1 MIYIIIIL
9 AVFFVSYIIWCF
21 MPSKSIEE
29 PNKYQVGD
37 IVEFLLYS
45 SNKTMRGS
53 GEILKV
59 KDPFSYGKAYVIE
72 STATYESFLFQR
84 EWKETKCFD
93 VKEEDIIRKIDI

>member
-1 MIYIIIIL
+1 MTYLIIVCLIL
-9 AVFFVSYIIWCF
+9 LILYIIWCF
-21 MPSKSIEE
+21 STSSNTIE

-37 IVEFLLYS
+37 IIEFLFYN

-59 KDPFSYGKAYVIE
+59 KDQFHYGNKYIVE
-72 STATYESFLFQR
+72 SIATYESFLLQR

-93 VKEEDIIRKIDI
+93 IKEEDIIRKIN

>member
-1 MIYIIIIL
+1 
-9 AVFFVSYIIWCF
+9 
-21 MPSKSIEE
+21 
-29 PNKYQVGD
+29 
-37 IVEFLLYS
+37 
-45 SNKTMRGS
+45 MRGS

-59 KDPFSYGKAYVIE
+59 KDPFRYGKAYVIE